1 MTTILIAEDNAVNR
15 ELLREM
21 LEAGDYRVV
30 EARNGQEA
38 LTQIEEIEPDL
49 VLLDI
54 NMPVMDGFALL
65 RWIREHPKFRRLPVV
80 AVTAYAM
87 KEDRERMLNA
97 GFNGYVAKPIESA
110 ALFKEIAR
118 FTTSCDSAL
127 SREGST
133 S

>member
-1 MTTILIAEDNAVNR
+1 MTTTTILVAEDNAVNR

-21 LEAGDYRVV
+21 LEVNDYHVI
-30 EARNGQEA
+30 EARDGQEA
-38 LTQIEEIEPDL
+38 LTRIEEAEPDL

-54 NMPVMDGFALL
+54 NMPVMDGFAVI
-65 RWIREHPKFRRLPVV
+65 RWVREHPKFRHLPVV

-110 ALFKEIAR
+110 LLFKEVAR
-118 FTTSCDSAL
+118 FTAPHIHEQAL
-127 SREGST
+127 QAK
-133 S
+133 

>member
-21 LEAGDYRVV
+21 LEAGEYRVI
-30 EARNGQEA
+30 EAGNGEEA
-38 LTQIEEIEPDL
+38 LAKIEEIGPGL

-54 NMPVMDGFALL
+54 NMPIMDGFAVI
-65 RWIREHPKFRRLPVV
+65 RWIREHPKFRQLPVV

-97 GFNGYVAKPIESA
+97 GFNGYVSKPIEPA

-118 FTTSCDSAL
+118 FTTCCDSAE
-127 SREGST
+127 SQ
-133 S
+133 

>member
-15 ELLREM
+15 ELLREI
-21 LEAGDYRVV
+21 LEASDYRVV

-38 LTQIEEIEPDL
+38 LTRIEEAEPDL

-54 NMPVMDGFALL
+54 NMPIMDGFAVI
-65 RWIREHPKFRRLPVV
+65 RWVREHPKFRQLPVV

-110 ALFKEIAR
+110 LLFKEITR
-118 FTTSCDSAL
+118 FTTCCNSAL
-127 SREGST
+127 SKEGST

>member
-15 ELLREM
+15 ELLREI
-21 LEAGDYRVV
+21 LEASDYRVV

-38 LTQIEEIEPDL
+38 LTRIEEAQPDL

-54 NMPVMDGFALL
+54 NMPIMDGFAVI
-65 RWIREHPKFRRLPVV
+65 RWVREHPKFRQLPVV

-110 ALFKEIAR
+110 LLFKEITR
-118 FTTSCDSAL
+118 STTCSSSAL
-127 SREGST
+127 SKESST